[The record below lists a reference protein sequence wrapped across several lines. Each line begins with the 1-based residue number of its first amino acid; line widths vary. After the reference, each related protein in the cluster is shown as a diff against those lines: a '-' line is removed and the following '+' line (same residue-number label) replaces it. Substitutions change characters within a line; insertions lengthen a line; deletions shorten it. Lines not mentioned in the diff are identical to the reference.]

1 MGLFDFFRKK
11 KDGLSLETV
20 RREEIRL
27 GIKES
32 QTIAKLEKMEKER
45 EDIFSKGSKIHSP
58 SRRRQLA
65 RLYDMKS
72 QGSKML
78 ERELAVLSKE
88 ITTIQAVKFA
98 LERQKSNKEGV
109 SKILQR
115 VDEAE
120 LMGLLENDKI
130 SQEMYLEK
138 LSSVLSSVTEAPL
151 SGIENLGKEG
161 NEVMDVWQKMD
172 EGEIASFEDGLKLA
186 DKKVRQKQGEVEA
199 EAES

>member
-1 MGLFDFFRKK
+1 MAFFDFLRRKK
-11 KDGLSLETV
+11 RELSYEDV

-32 QTIAKLEKMEKER
+32 QTIAKLEKLEKEK
-45 EDIFSKGSKIHSP
+45 EDIFGKGSKIKSP

-72 QGSKML
+72 QGTRML
-78 ERELAVLSKE
+78 ERELALISKE

-98 LERQKSNKEGV
+98 LERQKNSKEGI

-138 LSSVLSSVTEAPL
+138 LSSVLSSVSEQPL

-161 NEVMDVWQKMD
+161 SEVMDVWQKMD
-172 EGEIASFEDGLKLA
+172 EGEISSFEDGLKLA
-186 DKKVRQKQGEVEA
+186 DKKVREREGKGEMEA
-199 EAES
+199 E